1 MGASCSSCAGE
12 ERGWKAGS
20 VSSVRQSV
28 ADKQRGE
35 TQRGWGETRAPVR
48 RGEID
53 EEWVRGG
60 RHVGGVVSS
69 GQGSGGIG
77 N

>member
-35 TQRGWGETRAPVR
+35 TQEGMGGDKGSSQER
-48 RGEID
+48 
-53 EEWVRGG
+53 EED
-60 RHVGGVVSS
+60 
-69 GQGSGGIG
+69 
-77 N
+77 